1 MKTLLF
7 ILYVSVVGLISLSCN
22 RFEARHEQIEAED
35 QPDVKDKTNVAVDT
49 VAMPRPDTL
58 VP

>member
-7 ILYVSVVGLISLSCN
+7 IFNVSVVGLISLSCN

-35 QPDVKDKTNVAVDT
+35 QPDIKDKTNVAMDT
-49 VAMPRPDTL
+49 VALPRPDTL
-58 VP
+58 AP